1 MKKTLAFAA
10 LCFIGLACKQ
20 QEKKQIASP
29 PGYDLSK
36 PEKRIL
42 DEDLDEVSGIYYVA
56 ADSSIIA
63 LNDEEGKFY
72 RLNLQGKITGK
83 AFKFAKKSDFEDLT
97 TDGQYW
103 YAVKSD
109 GEVHRVEKAFTDSLQ
124 VRVFSFPEKG
134 WEFETMFFDPAKQK
148 LVLIS
153 KTPLAL
159 KDGRI
164 PAFTLDTGAASFNY
178 DPYYSPDTITIAK
191 LHGKKKWNCKPTAAA
206 VHPITG
212 ETYILSS
219 HERMLMIM
227 KDGVLNAV
235 YPLDKTMFRQP
246 EGITFMPNGN
256 LLISNEAQG
265 STANILIFAYGQT
278 GG

>member
-1 MKKTLAFAA
+1 MKKTIAFTA

-20 QEKKQIASP
+20 QEKKRIASP
-29 PGYDLSK
+29 PGYDLSI
-36 PEKRIL
+36 PEKRTL
-42 DEDLDEVSGIYYVA
+42 DEDLDEVSGIFYIA
-56 ADSSIIA
+56 ADSSIVT

-72 RLNLQGKITGK
+72 RLNLQGKLIGRP
-83 AFKFAKKSDFEDLT
+83 FKFAKKSDFEDLT
-97 TDGQYW
+97 TDGLYW

-109 GEVHRVEKAFTDSLQ
+109 GEVHRVEKAFSDSPQ
-124 VRVFSFPEKG
+124 ARVFSFPEKG
-134 WEFETMFFDPAKQK
+134 WEFETMFFDAARQK
-148 LVLIS
+148 LVLLS
-153 KTPLAL
+153 KTPLTF

-164 PAFTLDTGAASFNY
+164 PAFTLDTSSGTFNH

-191 LHGKKKWNCKPTAAA
+191 LYGKKKWGCKPTAAA

-219 HERMLMIM
+219 NDRMLMIM
-227 KDGVLNAV
+227 KDGLLNAV

-265 STANILIFAYGQT
+265 STANILIFAYQQQE
-278 GG
+278 

>member
-1 MKKTLAFAA
+1 MKKTLVFAA

-36 PEKRIL
+36 PEKLIL
-42 DEDLDEVSGIYYVA
+42 DEDLDEVSGIVFQA
-56 ADSSIIA
+56 LDSTIVT

-72 RLNLQGKITGK
+72 RLNLQGKIIGK
-83 AFKFAKKSDFEDLT
+83 PFKFAKKSDFEDLT
-97 TDGQYW
+97 TDGKYW

-109 GEVHRVEKAFTDSLQ
+109 GEVHRVEKAFTDSPV

-148 LVLIS
+148 LVLLS

-159 KDGRI
+159 KEGRI
-164 PAFTLDTGAASFNY
+164 PAFILDTSSASFNH

-191 LHGKKKWNCKPTAAA
+191 MYGKKKWGCKPTAAA
-206 VHPITG
+206 IHPITG
-212 ETYILSS
+212 EIYILSTN
-219 HERMLMIM
+219 ERMLTIM
-227 KDGVLNAV
+227 KDGVINAV
-235 YPLDKTMFRQP
+235 YPLDKSLFRQP
-246 EGITFMPNGN
+246 EGISFMPNGN

-265 STANILIFAYGQT
+265 STGNILIFAYGQIPK
-278 GG
+278 

>member
-1 MKKTLAFAA
+1 MKKSLAFAA
-10 LCFIGLACKQ
+10 LCFMALACKQ
-20 QEKKQIASP
+20 QEKKQIVSP
-29 PGYDLSK
+29 PGYDLSA

-42 DEDLDEVSGIYYVA
+42 DEDLDEVSGIFYVA
-56 ADSSIIA
+56 ADSSIVT

-72 RLNLQGKITGK
+72 RLNLQGKMIGK

-97 TDGQYW
+97 TDGTFW

-109 GEVHRVEKAFTDSLQ
+109 GEVHRVERAFTDNPI

-134 WEFETMFFDPAKQK
+134 WEFETLFFDPAKQK
-148 LVLIS
+148 LVLLS

-159 KDGRI
+159 KEGRI
-164 PAFTLDTGAASFNY
+164 PAFTLDTSSATFNH
-178 DPYYSPDTITIAK
+178 DPFYSPDTLSIVK
-191 LHGKKKWNCKPTAAA
+191 LYGKKKWGCKPTAAA

-212 ETYILSS
+212 ETYVLSS
-219 HERMLMIM
+219 HERMLMVM
-227 KDGVLNAV
+227 KDGVLSAV
-235 YPLDKTMFRQP
+235 YPLDKAMFRQP

-265 STANILIFAYGQT
+265 STANILIFTYGQVSR
-278 GG
+278 

>member
-29 PGYDLSK
+29 PGYDFTK

-56 ADSSIIA
+56 ADSTILSI
-63 LNDEEGKFY
+63 NDEEGKFY
-72 RLNLQGKITGK
+72 RLNVQGKIIGK
-83 AFKFAKKSDFEDLT
+83 PFKFAKKSDFEDLT
-97 TDGQYW
+97 TDGPFW

-109 GEVHRVEKAFTDSLQ
+109 GEVHRIEKAFTDSPL
-124 VRVFSFPEKG
+124 VRVFSFPERG
-134 WEFETMFFDPAKQK
+134 WEFETIYFDAARQK

-153 KTPLAL
+153 KTPLTF
-159 KDGRI
+159 KGGGI
-164 PAFTLDTGAASFNY
+164 PAFTLDTVAGTFHH
-178 DPYYSPDTITIAK
+178 DPYYSPDTTTIVK
-191 LHGKKKWNCKPTAAA
+191 LSGKKKWGCKPTAAA

-227 KDGVLNAV
+227 KDGALMAL
-235 YPLDKTMFRQP
+235 YPLDKSVFRQP

-265 STANILIFAYGQT
+265 STANILIFAYQQ
-278 GG
+278 

>member
-29 PGYDLSK
+29 PGYDLSI

-42 DEDLDEVSGIYYVA
+42 DEDLDEVSGILYIA
-56 ADSSIIA
+56 ADSTIVT

-72 RLNLQGKITGK
+72 RLNLQGKLIGK
-83 AFKFAKKSDFEDLT
+83 PFKFAKKSDFEDLT
-97 TDGQYW
+97 TDGLYW
-103 YAVKSD
+103 YAVK
-109 GEVHRVEKAFTDSLQ
+109 A
-124 VRVFSFPEKG
+124 
-134 WEFETMFFDPAKQK
+134 MFFDVARQK
-148 LVLIS
+148 LVLLS
-153 KTPLAL
+153 KTPLTL
-159 KDGRI
+159 KDGRL
-164 PAFTLDTGAASFNY
+164 PAFTLDTSSGTFNH

-191 LHGKKKWNCKPTAAA
+191 LYGKKKWGCKPTAAA

-219 HERMLMIM
+219 NERMLMIM

-235 YPLDKTMFRQP
+235 YPLDKSMFRQP

-256 LLISNEAQG
+256 LIISNEAQG
-265 STANILIFAYGQT
+265 STANILIFAYQQQ
-278 GG
+278 